1 MNWWEWL
8 ILGLVYALQ
17 LVWTAVIFYRDGK
30 KTASIKYHPVADMYY
45 LPGDRLVITSQRQ
58 LSNEEERYINN
69 TIDKFISGNIP
80 ALVLENG
87 LTLSIIHVVSPDNE
101 NGDDDSHGGNNDRKE
116 GLPVPEP
123 EVFQV
128 NENTGKEGTPD
139 STH

>member
-8 ILGLVYALQ
+8 ILGIVYALQ
-17 LVWTAVIFYRDGK
+17 LIWTAVIFYRDGK

-45 LPGDRLVITSQRQ
+45 RPGDRLVITSQRQ

-101 NGDDDSHGGNNDRKE
+101 NGDDNSHSGNNDRE
-116 GLPVPEP
+116 ERLPVSEP
-123 EVFQV
+123 EAFHVV
-128 NENTGKEGTPD
+128 EKTGKEGTPD